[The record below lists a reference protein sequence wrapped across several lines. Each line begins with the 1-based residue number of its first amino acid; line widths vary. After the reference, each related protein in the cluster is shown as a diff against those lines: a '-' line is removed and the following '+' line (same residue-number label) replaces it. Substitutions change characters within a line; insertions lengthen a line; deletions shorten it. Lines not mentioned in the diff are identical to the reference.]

1 MIKRRINRACLP
13 ALALAIAAGLA
24 APAHANSAAVEY
36 FRSRADRTAVPSLLS
51 QEDRSYYTQLFAAIE
66 RQDWTNVQTMLAQRS
81 DGPLHAVARA
91 QFYLAATSPKVD
103 LASLTDLMSRAP
115 DLPWTDQLG
124 RLALKR
130 GATTLPITPSA
141 QSFAV
146 LPTTPRRTRPRSTA
160 DGTMPDSVAQAI
172 QDRIKADDPL
182 GARVLLDGI
191 DASLSSDAR
200 AEWRQKVGWS
210 FYIEN
215 DDANARLVA
224 LSATQGGSGPWVAE
238 ALWTAGLAAWRMDDC
253 MAAAD
258 AFQRAATQGTNPE
271 LVAAGYY
278 WSSRALVRCRQPERV
293 SDMLRAAARNR
304 DTLYGMMAAE
314 ALGLRNATPAAAP
327 DFSSADWQSLRDVNN
342 VRLAVQL
349 AEIGADGLA
358 DDVLRYQ
365 ARIGAP
371 MQYAPLSRLARDLGL
386 PSTQLWMAYNAPAGA
401 RADEAA
407 RFPAPKWVPANG
419 WKVDPALLFAHSL
432 QESNFRTAVTSPA
445 GAKGLMQ
452 VLPGTARDMAR
463 ADPAMQGR
471 DSQLDLPDVNL
482 AFGQTYLTRLRDNG
496 ATGGLL
502 PKVIAAYNAGPMPV
516 ARWNVQVKD
525 QGDPLLWMESIPYWE
540 TRGYVSAV
548 MRNYWMYE
556 RQAGGPS
563 ESRLGLVQG
572 MWPKFPGLSG
582 ADNVRV
588 AFNGN

>member
-1 MIKRRINRACLP
+1 
-13 ALALAIAAGLA
+13 
-24 APAHANSAAVEY
+24 
-36 FRSRADRTAVPSLLS
+36 VPSLLS

-271 LVAAGYY
+271 G
-278 WSSRALVRCRQPERV
+278 
-293 SDMLRAAARNR
+293 
-304 DTLYGMMAAE
+304 
-314 ALGLRNATPAAAP
+314 
-327 DFSSADWQSLRDVNN
+327 
-342 VRLAVQL
+342 
-349 AEIGADGLA
+349 
-358 DDVLRYQ
+358 
-365 ARIGAP
+365 
-371 MQYAPLSRLARDLGL
+371 
-386 PSTQLWMAYNAPAGA
+386 
-401 RADEAA
+401 
-407 RFPAPKWVPANG
+407 
-419 WKVDPALLFAHSL
+419 
-432 QESNFRTAVTSPA
+432 
-445 GAKGLMQ
+445 
-452 VLPGTARDMAR
+452 
-463 ADPAMQGR
+463 
-471 DSQLDLPDVNL
+471 
-482 AFGQTYLTRLRDNG
+482 
-496 ATGGLL
+496 
-502 PKVIAAYNAGPMPV
+502 
-516 ARWNVQVKD
+516 
-525 QGDPLLWMESIPYWE
+525 
-540 TRGYVSAV
+540 
-548 MRNYWMYE
+548 
-556 RQAGGPS
+556 
-563 ESRLGLVQG
+563 
-572 MWPKFPGLSG
+572 
-582 ADNVRV
+582 
-588 AFNGN
+588 